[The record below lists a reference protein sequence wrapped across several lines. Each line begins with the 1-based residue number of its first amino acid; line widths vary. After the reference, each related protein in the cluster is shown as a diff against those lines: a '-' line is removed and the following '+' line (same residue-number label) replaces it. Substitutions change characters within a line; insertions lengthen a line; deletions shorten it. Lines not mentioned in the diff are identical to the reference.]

1 MSAYESL
8 VLIVSE
14 KSIEPS
20 PIRFAGKFIAF
31 LYLCRKLFCSFIM
44 SAYSV
49 CRLTAPDRVQGEI
62 ALPASKSISNRALV
76 LYALAGKQ
84 SLRTDFADCEDSL
97 LMLNALQSP
106 EAVKDAGAAG
116 TVMRFLTAYYAQ
128 TPGEWTLTGTERMKQ
143 RPIGLLVEAL
153 RQLGADITYTE
164 NPGYPP
170 LLIKGKRLR
179 GGRLSID
186 GSISSQYITALML
199 IGPYVDGGLEIE
211 LLNKIASA
219 PYIRMTLGLMQAFGA
234 QLSFE
239 GNLIRIA
246 AGAYTAPEEFRVE
259 ADWSAASY
267 WFEVLSLARSGQVLL
282 HGLQADSLQGDAK
295 VMEWFRDFGV
305 QAEFIELPA
314 GEKASATGE
323 VVPKSIAGEA
333 LPKSITGKVVT
344 ESVGSKIAGSP
355 QAGKPGKGAL
365 LLSKTKQQCSFFEA
379 DFSQQPDLAQTFV
392 VTAALRGIPF
402 RIGGLE
408 SLKIKETDRLQALI
422 REMLKLGFILEE
434 SSPNTLEWQGKKQP
448 AQSRVS
454 HATNQGHRMA
464 MSFAPVA
471 LRIKDQ
477 NEIKHFEIEDPAVV
491 AKSYPGFWEDLKS
504 CGFTIEY
511 K

>member
-31 LYLCRKLFCSFIM
+31 LYLCRKLFCPFSM
-44 SAYSV
+44 SAYSA
-49 CRLTAPDRVQGEI
+49 CRPIAPDRVQGEI

-143 RPIGLLVEAL
+143 RPIGLLVDAL
-153 RQLGADITYTE
+153 RQLGSDITYTE
-164 NPGYPP
+164 NPGCPP
-170 LLIKGKRLR
+170 LLIKGKKLR

-323 VVPKSIAGEA
+323 VV
-333 LPKSITGKVVT
+333 T
-344 ESVGSKIAGSP
+344 ESVGSKVTGSP
-355 QAGKPGKGAL
+355 QAGKPDKGAL

-454 HATNQGHRMA
+454 IATYQDHRMA

>member
-1 MSAYESL
+1 M
-8 VLIVSE
+8 
-14 KSIEPS
+14 
-20 PIRFAGKFIAF
+20 
-31 LYLCRKLFCSFIM
+31 
-44 SAYSV
+44 
-49 CRLTAPDRVQGEI
+49 
-62 ALPASKSISNRALV
+62 PASKSISNRALV

-454 HATNQGHRMA
+454 IATYQDHRMA

-504 CGFTIEY
+504 CGFAIEY

>member
-143 RPIGLLVEAL
+143 RPIGLLVDAL

-170 LLIKGKRLR
+170 LLIKGKRLS

-323 VVPKSIAGEA
+323 VV
-333 LPKSITGKVVT
+333 T
-344 ESVGSKIAGSP
+344 ESVGSKVTGSP
-355 QAGKPGKGAL
+355 QAGKPDKGAL

-454 HATNQGHRMA
+454 IATYQDHRMA

-477 NEIKHFEIEDPAVV
+477 NEIKHFEIEDPTVV

>member
-1 MSAYESL
+1 L
-8 VLIVSE
+8 LIVSE

-143 RPIGLLVEAL
+143 RPIGLLVDAL

-170 LLIKGKRLR
+170 LLIKGKRLS

-314 GEKASATGE
+314 GKKTSAPAE
-323 VVPKSIAGEA
+323 VVPELIAGKA
-333 LPKSITGKVVT
+333 LPESIPEKALP
-344 ESVGSKIAGSP
+344 ESVGSKVAGSP
-355 QAGKPGKGAL
+355 QAGKPGKRAL

-454 HATNQGHRMA
+454 IATYQDHRMA

-477 NEIKHFEIEDPAVV
+477 NEIKHFEIEDPTVV

>member
-1 MSAYESL
+1 
-8 VLIVSE
+8 
-14 KSIEPS
+14 
-20 PIRFAGKFIAF
+20 
-31 LYLCRKLFCSFIM
+31 M
-44 SAYSV
+44 SAYSA
-49 CRLTAPDRVQGEI
+49 CRPIAPDRVQGEI

-143 RPIGLLVEAL
+143 RPIGLLVDAL

-170 LLIKGKRLR
+170 LLIKGKRLS
-179 GGRLSID
+179 GGHLSID

-267 WFEVLSLARSGQVLL
+267 WFEVLSLAQSGQVLL

-314 GEKASATGE
+314 GKKTSAPAE
-323 VVPKSIAGEA
+323 VVPELIAGKVVTESIAGKALPKSIAGEA
-333 LPKSITGKVVT
+333 LP
-344 ESVGSKIAGSP
+344 ESVSSKIAGSP
-355 QAGKPGKGAL
+355 QAGKPSKRAL

-448 AQSRVS
+448 AQHRVS
-454 HATNQGHRMA
+454 IATYQDHRMA

-471 LRIKDQ
+471 LRMKDQ

>member
-1 MSAYESL
+1 
-8 VLIVSE
+8 
-14 KSIEPS
+14 
-20 PIRFAGKFIAF
+20 
-31 LYLCRKLFCSFIM
+31 M

-454 HATNQGHRMA
+454 IATYQVHRMA
-464 MSFAPVA
+464 MAFAPVA
-471 LRIKDQ
+471 LRINDQ
-477 NEIKHFEIEDPAVV
+477 NEIKLFVIEDPAGV
-491 AKSYPGFWEDLKS
+491 AKSFPGFWEDLKS
-504 CGFTIEY
+504 CGFAIEY

>member
-1 MSAYESL
+1 
-8 VLIVSE
+8 
-14 KSIEPS
+14 
-20 PIRFAGKFIAF
+20 
-31 LYLCRKLFCSFIM
+31 M

-454 HATNQGHRMA
+454 IATYQDHRMA
-464 MSFAPVA
+464 MSFAPVV

-477 NEIKHFEIEDPAVV
+477 NEIKHFEIEDPTVV

-504 CGFTIEY
+504 CGFAIEY

>member
-1 MSAYESL
+1 
-8 VLIVSE
+8 
-14 KSIEPS
+14 
-20 PIRFAGKFIAF
+20 
-31 LYLCRKLFCSFIM
+31 M

-62 ALPASKSISNRALV
+62 ALPSSKSISNRALV

-84 SLRTDFADCEDSL
+84 NLRTDFADCEDSL

-143 RPIGLLVEAL
+143 RPIGLLVDAL

-314 GEKASATGE
+314 GEKASAAGE

-333 LPKSITGKVVT
+333 LPKSITEKVVT

-434 SSPNTLEWQGKKQP
+434 NSPNTLEWQGKKQP
-448 AQSRVS
+448 AQSLVS
-454 HATNQGHRMA
+454 IATYQDHRMA

-471 LRIKDQ
+471 LRMKDQ

-491 AKSYPGFWEDLKS
+491 AKSYPGFWEDLKA
-504 CGFTIEY
+504 CGFIIEY

>member
-1 MSAYESL
+1 
-8 VLIVSE
+8 
-14 KSIEPS
+14 
-20 PIRFAGKFIAF
+20 
-31 LYLCRKLFCSFIM
+31 
-44 SAYSV
+44 
-49 CRLTAPDRVQGEI
+49 
-62 ALPASKSISNRALV
+62 
-76 LYALAGKQ
+76 
-84 SLRTDFADCEDSL
+84 
-97 LMLNALQSP
+97 
-106 EAVKDAGAAG
+106 
-116 TVMRFLTAYYAQ
+116 
-128 TPGEWTLTGTERMKQ
+128 
-143 RPIGLLVEAL
+143 
-153 RQLGADITYTE
+153 
-164 NPGYPP
+164 
-170 LLIKGKRLR
+170 
-179 GGRLSID
+179 
-186 GSISSQYITALML
+186 
-199 IGPYVDGGLEIE
+199 
-211 LLNKIASA
+211 
-219 PYIRMTLGLMQAFGA
+219 MTLGLMQAFGA

-239 GNLIRIA
+239 GNLIRIE

-314 GEKASATGE
+314 GEKASAAGE
-323 VVPKSIAGEA
+323 VVTELIAGKVVTE
-333 LPKSITGKVVT
+333 SITGKVVT
-344 ESVGSKIAGSP
+344 ESVGSKVTGSP
-355 QAGKPGKGAL
+355 QAGKPDKGAL

-454 HATNQGHRMA
+454 IATYQDHRMA

-477 NEIKHFEIEDPAVV
+477 NEIKHFEIEDPTVV